1 MSQNRQEGPEKPKPL
16 TRRGHQVYRDNP
28 SLADA
33 FPARIHSSTT
43 KMAGEAY
50 MVAPGS
56 GEVIAQGAFGF
67 VQEKIV
73 DSEEFVKI
81 YLAGIRRYGELSK
94 AGALLFEFVYR
105 EISGRA
111 GKDRDTVLLNY
122 VLAVEWNSTLSRRT
136 YERGMSELLEKGFL
150 FRSMAA
156 DMYFV
161 NVRFMFNGN
170 RMVLVESYRRRGA
183 AAQGE
188 LPLESSPA
196 LPSPSE

>member
-1 MSQNRQEGPEKPKPL
+1 M
-16 TRRGHQVYRDNP
+16 TRRGHPVYRDNP
-28 SLADA
+28 SLMDA
-33 FPARIHSSTT
+33 FPARIHSAKTT
-43 KMAGEAY
+43 KMGGAY

-56 GEVIAQGAFGF
+56 GEVIAEGAFGF
-67 VQEKIV
+67 VEEKIV

-122 VLAVEWNSTLSRRT
+122 VLATEWDSALSRRT

-161 NVRFMFNGN
+161 NVRFMFNGH
-170 RMVLVESYRRRGA
+170 RMVLVESYRRKGTP
-183 AAQGE
+183 AQAE
-188 LPLESSPA
+188 LPLNEPPA
-196 LPSPSE
+196 LPAPGASQ